1 MTIEQREEILN
12 KIENMS
18 KKEINAIIVKACEG
32 TGLTFEDFIS
42 TDWGE
47 VFTIYKR
54 KHNKKP
60 DFTNHIGNAL
70 DYPN

>member
-1 MTIEQREEILN
+1 MTIEQREEMLN

-18 KKEINAIIVKACEG
+18 KEEIKAVIDRACEG
-32 TGLTFEDFIS
+32 TGLTFEDFVSI
-42 TDWGE
+42 DWEE
-47 VFTIYKR
+47 VFTKR

-60 DFTNHIGNAL
+60 DFTNHTGNAL